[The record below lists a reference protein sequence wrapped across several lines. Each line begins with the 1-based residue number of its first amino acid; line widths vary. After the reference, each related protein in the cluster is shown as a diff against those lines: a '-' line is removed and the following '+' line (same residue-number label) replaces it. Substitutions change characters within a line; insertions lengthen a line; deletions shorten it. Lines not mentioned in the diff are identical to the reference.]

1 MIEKHCL
8 FNKNIICTDCGEC
21 YACDV
26 TPNKKCNNC
35 GKCLELEGYDT
46 KAIRIDEI
54 MNEGEG
60 EIEEIV
66 TQEEDTDKV
75 DLSEDS
81 PIWEFID
88 DIKELKDL
96 VDDDKVINEAAH
108 EEFPGLIIVTKDR
121 EKEKTDI
128 DEFEAFNEWEQNN

>member
-1 MIEKHCL
+1 MLEKYCVFRKSIL
-8 FNKNIICTDCGEC
+8 CTNCGEC
-21 YACDV
+21 YACDI

-54 MNEGEG
+54 MSEDE
-60 EIEEIV
+60 EEIV
-66 TQEEDTDKV
+66 EPAIDEESAEGV

-88 DIKELKDL
+88 DIKEIKDL
-96 VDDDKVINEAAH
+96 LEEDKVASDGAH
-108 EEFPGLIIVTKDR
+108 EEFPGLIVVDKKSR
-121 EKEKTDI
+121 E
-128 DEFEAFNEWEQNN
+128 

>member
-1 MIEKHCL
+1 MIEKHCV
-8 FNKNIICTDCGEC
+8 FNKSITCKDCGEC
-21 YACDV
+21 YACDI

-54 MNEGEG
+54 MSEEEGET
-60 EIEEIV
+60 IDPVIDEENSNTV
-66 TQEEDTDKV
+66 DT
-75 DLSEDS
+75 SEDS

-96 VDDDKVINEAAH
+96 LEEDKVASEGAH
-108 EEFPGLIIVTKDR
+108 EEFPGLIILDKKDR
-121 EKEKTDI
+121 E
-128 DEFEAFNEWEQNN
+128 

>member
-1 MIEKHCL
+1 MIEKYCV
-8 FNKNIICTDCGEC
+8 FNKSILCTDCGEC
-21 YACDV
+21 YACDI

-54 MNEGEG
+54 MNEGE
-60 EIEEIV
+60 EEIIEPAID
-66 TQEEDTDKV
+66 EENTGNV

-88 DIKELKDL
+88 DIKEIKDL
-96 VDDDKVINEAAH
+96 LEEDKVKGEGAH
-108 EEFPGLIIVTKDR
+108 EEFPGFIIIDKKDR
-121 EKEKTDI
+121 E
-128 DEFEAFNEWEQNN
+128 

>member
-8 FNKNIICTDCGEC
+8 FNKSITCTNCGEC
-21 YACDV
+21 FACDI
-26 TPNKKCNNC
+26 TSNKKCNNC

-54 MNEGEG
+54 MNEEEG
-60 EIEEIV
+60 EPIEV
-66 TQEEDTDKV
+66 VVDEESSDKV

-96 VDDDKVINEAAH
+96 LGDDKVVNDAAH
-108 EEFPGLIIVTKDR
+108 EEFPGLIVVNKKDR
-121 EKEKTDI
+121 E
-128 DEFEAFNEWEQNN
+128 

>member
-8 FNKNIICTDCGEC
+8 FNKNITCTNCGEC

-54 MNEGEG
+54 TSEGEG
-60 EIEEIV
+60 DIEEVV
-66 TQEEDTDKV
+66 TEEENTDKV

-88 DIKELKDL
+88 DIKEIKDL
-96 VDDDKVINEAAH
+96 LQEDKVASEGAH
-108 EEFPGLIIVTKDR
+108 EEFPGLIVVDKKNR
-121 EKEKTDI
+121 E
-128 DEFEAFNEWEQNN
+128 